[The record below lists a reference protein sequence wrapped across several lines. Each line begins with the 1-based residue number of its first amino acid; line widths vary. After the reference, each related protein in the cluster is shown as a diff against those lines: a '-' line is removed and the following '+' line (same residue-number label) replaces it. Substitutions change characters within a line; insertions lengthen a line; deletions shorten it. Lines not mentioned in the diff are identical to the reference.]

1 MVGIKAKTFL
11 MSALFDYAKKYS
23 FLSTKWPEVT
33 SEIIQSAMKIFQP
46 DEKRLEDQ
54 TQKFLQWLGFSPVD
68 LDWDIERKILNI
80 YIGTSRIWRDD
91 PITDQVSNVI
101 MKSLIASIGS
111 NFFGGKIPHVE
122 FLQQNLPPR
131 TQFGLLNTER
141 IGSEPLDFAKDI
153 IPEKRQVQESVT
165 LSDAVLD
172 SENKIEPEIQS
183 SGPTAAS
190 INKAV
195 RRLIVYIDPIIGS
208 GMNKDDVAKEL
219 FDATSKLIEQ
229 NFPDE
234 YRQIFQDVGSYNV
247 LQILFQKANSSSKT
261 VALVSELAEIFS
273 SKVKEKYPTI
283 SANDA
288 VIGIGK
294 MDPTT
299 IDELLFY
306 TKEAH
311 TSPELCK
318 FISNI
323 WLGFINKFMPN
334 TFKADA
340 PMCKITSSGF
350 CLYAF
355 NLA

>member
-131 TQFGLLNTER
+131 TQFGFRITES
-141 IGSEPLDFAKDI
+141 IGSETLDFAKDI

-172 SENKIEPEIQS
+172 SDNKIEPEIQS